1 MVDRILRVEPGR
13 RAVGIKNIAPG
24 LLDCYGGLL
33 DCYGGTEEAGF
44 PQVLILEAMAQV
56 GAVAVLTGMAEQA
69 KKTTLFTGMDKVNFY
84 APVNVGDQLRLEV
97 EIVGIKGGIGR
108 RSGRAWVGDRL
119 VAEGILWFAIA
130 DKTRILE

>member
-1 MVDRILRVEPGR
+1 MVDRILWVEPGR
-13 RAVGIKNIAPG
+13 RAVGIKNITP
-24 LLDCYGGLL
+24 GLL

-56 GAVAVLTGMAEQA
+56 GAVALLTGMAEQD

-84 APVNVGDQLRLEV
+84 APVNAGDQLRLDA

-130 DKTRILE
+130 DKTRKLE

>member
-1 MVDRILRVEPGR
+1 MVDCILRVEPGR
-13 RAVGIKNIAPG
+13 RAVGIKNITPG
-24 LLDCYGGLL
+24 LLGCYV
-33 DCYGGTEEAGF
+33 GTEEAWF

-56 GAVAVLTGMAEQA
+56 GAVAVLTGMAEQG

-84 APVNVGDQLRLEV
+84 APVNVGDQLRLDV

-108 RSGRAWVGDRL
+108 RAGRAWVDDRL

-130 DKTRILE
+130 DKTRIRE